1 MNITIH
7 GTEKNKSEII
17 YNNIV
22 ETMKELNLSEAEQI
36 EYLKTK
42 VTALETEIHSKILMI
57 LTILAGIIGIGLG
70 LYFVA
75 INQYFF
81 GIVLSFGT
89 MAMMLY
95 RIYVILKQHL
105 LMKKDTNYEKIE
117 QLRKML
123 HIRLK

>member
-1 MNITIH
+1 MNITIQ
-7 GTEKNKSEII
+7 GTETNKSEII

-42 VTALETEIHSKILMI
+42 VTSLEVEIHQKFIMAC
-57 LTILAGIIGIGLG
+57 TILAGIIGISLG

-81 GIVLSFGT
+81 GVILSFGT
-89 MAMMLY
+89 MAVMLY
-95 RIYVILKQHL
+95 RIYVILKQHIL
-105 LMKKDTNYEKIE
+105 IKKDSNYDKIE
-117 QLRKML
+117 HLRSML
-123 HIRLK
+123 NMRLK

>member
-7 GTEKNKSEII
+7 GTETNKSEII

-22 ETMKELNLSEAEQI
+22 ESMKELNLSEAEQI

-42 VTALETEIHSKILMI
+42 VTALETEMHQKLIMTC
-57 LTILAGIIGIGLG
+57 TILAGIIGIGLG

-81 GIVLSFGT
+81 GVVLSFGT
-89 MAMMLY
+89 MTLMLY
-95 RIYVILKQHL
+95 RIYIILKQH
-105 LMKKDTNYEKIE
+105 MMIKKDANFDKIE
-117 QLRKML
+117 QLRNML
-123 HIRLK
+123 NIRLK

>member
-57 LTILAGIIGIGLG
+57 CTILAGIIGIGLG

-89 MAMMLY
+89 MAIMLY

-105 LMKKDTNYEKIE
+105 LIKKDTNYEKIE
-117 QLRKML
+117 QIRKML